1 MSTLTIC
8 KASAGSGKTH
18 KLTGEYLKL
27 VFDPKIKFRNV
38 LAVTFTN
45 KATAEMRERI
55 LKAISDIANGHES
68 DYIKELCQTIEKITA
83 DELRNRAQT
92 LLKQILNQY
101 SYFKISTIDSFFQQV
116 IKSIAYELDLD
127 SGFTLEL
134 DDKSV
139 TDNAVSRMIDD
150 FGVKSDEGQWI
161 MQTIGEKMEKG
172 NRWEIQSETSNFA
185 VKAFDK
191 VKDKNKDKDI
201 KQIISELGD
210 FKNKLRQIR
219 DGYLT
224 KANTIGKKAVAAME
238 KAGLTSNDFSYKD
251 QGTVWKY
258 FVVCAAAQNVVET
271 QYGNRVVTQRD
282 DIDKMI
288 KDKALQ
294 GRFIQAGLPEMLQ
307 QLTDLADSDD
317 FNAALSSDLT
327 LANINKLVLAY
338 RVLQLQKDICN
349 EQNLFLLRST
359 MPFLNKMIG
368 NSDAPFI
375 YEKFGYTLNHFM
387 IDEFQDT
394 STMNWQNFLPLIWNK
409 VAEGLPSLIV
419 GDVKQAIYRWRGGD
433 WNLLDNQVQ
442 NEFDIAPSDIENLEY
457 NWRSCKNVVLFN
469 NWCVKA
475 ISNMMGKFIGEM
487 VDAGCYKPEY
497 LDIFNRTYS
506 DAVQKVPEKNAN
518 TEGFVSVDY
527 IDVSDVDTDEATG
540 EWVVN
545 QLDRLAELGYQP
557 GDIAILVRSK
567 KNGAAVANCLAKA
580 QGDNPELASR
590 YRFVSSESILLG
602 NNQAIRL
609 LVSAMQF
616 LLTPEVTY
624 VQAQLVW
631 LYHAINSGLKA
642 AAERIQQTVFD
653 KEATSVWAQMP
664 TEFASL
670 KNSFRQLDL
679 IQLSSRLTQVFF
691 GLPHQISAT
700 DRPFINEFED
710 RVQTF
715 SERNGSN
722 LQLFIDWWNDKG
734 FQQTITM
741 NDRQNAIQ
749 IMTIHKAKGLEFKA
763 VLLPY
768 PSPADPRGTDI
779 IWCETDAEPY
789 KDFSPIPVGYKQ
801 ELAQSVFAESYY
813 KEQFM
818 RHIDNLNVLY
828 VALTRASRDMRICVT
843 HENEKVGDI
852 FTDKKIW
859 LKLRDFAQTDTSAAE
874 KGIVCD
880 DDRITIGVEQPYK
893 SKIEADNTTEEV
905 TRQCPTTRARV
916 DIRCHSKDFFAG
928 VDFDRVQNINTG
940 KLYHH
945 IFEYIKY
952 ADDVADAVREVVN
965 EGYIEADKAETY
977 ERAVA
982 KFIAKQPD
990 WFSRKWKVFTEQSIM
1005 LADGENRI
1013 RRPDRILESDNEV
1026 IVIDY
1031 KFTSHHNPDYNQQV
1045 GVYVDA
1051 LRELTGKKVTGYLWY
1066 VWPNEK
1072 VEVVTD

>member
-27 VFDPKIKFRNV
+27 VFNPKIKFRNV

-55 LKAISDIANGHES
+55 LEAISAIANGRKS
-68 DYIKELCQTIEKITA
+68 DYADDLCKTFDLTA
-83 DELRNRAQT
+83 DALRNRAQT
-92 LLKQILNQY
+92 LLKQMLNQY

-150 FGVKSDEGQWI
+150 FGSESDEGQWI

-172 NRWEIQSETSNFA
+172 NRWEIQSETSKFA
-185 VKAFDK
+185 VDAFDRLK
-191 VKDKNKDKDI
+191 KENKDKDI
-201 KQIISELGD
+201 KQIITELGE
-210 FKNKLRQIR
+210 FKKKLCQIR
-219 DGYLT
+219 DSYMK
-224 KANTIGKKAVAAME
+224 KANTIGKKAVASME
-238 KAGLTSNDFSYKD
+238 RVGLTVDDFYQKGRGVGAYFIKCSNIKQIGDIEHNSY
-251 QGTVWKY
+251 V
-258 FVVCAAAQNVVET
+258 ANA
-271 QYGNRVVTQRD
+271 VTD
-282 DIDKMI
+282 DNCITKN
-288 KDKALQ
+288 KEKLAC
-294 GRFIQAGLPEMLQ
+294 FIQAGLLEMLQ
-307 QLTDLADSDD
+307 QLIEMADGEEFKYVQSADLA
-317 FNAALSSDLT
+317 LEH
-327 LANINKLVLAY
+327 INKLTLAY
-338 RVLQLQKDICN
+338 RVLQLQKEICN
-349 EQNLFLLRST
+349 EQNLFLLRSS
-359 MPFLNKMIG
+359 MPFLHEMIKD
-368 NSDAPFI
+368 NDAPFI

-394 STMNWQNFLPLIWNK
+394 STLNWENFLPLIWNK
-409 VAEGLPSLIV
+409 VAEGHKSLIV

-433 WNLLDNQVQ
+433 WNLLDNKVQ
-442 NEFDIAPSDIENLEY
+442 EKFHIASGDIENLEY
-457 NWRSCKNVVLFN
+457 NWRSCKNVVMFN

-475 ISNMMGKFIGEM
+475 ISDMMG
-487 VDAGCYKPEY
+487 EY
-497 LDIFNRTYS
+497 VEKQVNNGNYEPDCLDIFNRTYS
-506 DAVQKVPEKNAN
+506 DAVQKVPAKNAD
-518 TEGFVSVDY
+518 TKGFVSVDY
-527 IDVSDVDTDEATG
+527 VDVKDIDTDEAVG
-540 EWVVN
+540 EWVVK
-545 QLDRLAELGYQP
+545 QIDRLAELGYQP

-580 QGDNPELASR
+580 QGDNPDFAGR
-590 YRFVSSESILLG
+590 YRFVSSESVLLG

-616 LLTPEVTY
+616 LLTPDVPY
-624 VQAQLVW
+624 VQGQLVW

-653 KEATSVWAQMP
+653 KEATGVWAQMP
-664 TEFASL
+664 TEFAAL
-670 KNSFRQLDL
+670 KDSFRQFDL

-722 LQLFIDWWNDKG
+722 LQQFIDWWNDKG

-749 IMTIHKAKGLEFKA
+749 IMTIHKAKGLEFRA

-768 PSPADPRGTDI
+768 PSPTEPRNSDI
-779 IWCETDAEPY
+779 IWCETKAEPY
-789 KDFSPIPVGYKQ
+789 KEFSPIPVGYK
-801 ELAQSVFAESYY
+801 EALAQSVFAESYY

-818 RHIDNLNVLY
+818 KHIDNLNVLY

-843 HENEKVGDI
+843 YENENVGDK
-852 FTDKKIW
+852 FKDSKIW
-859 LKLRDFAQTDTSAAE
+859 LKLRDFAPTDAAAA
-874 KGIVCD
+874 KAGIVCT
-880 DDRITIGVEQPYK
+880 DDRITIGVEQPYQ
-893 SKIEADNTTEEV
+893 SETEVDSVTEEV
-905 TRQCPTTRARV
+905 VRQCPSNRARV
-916 DIRCHSKDFFAG
+916 DIRCHSAEFFAG
-928 VDFDRVQNINTG
+928 VDFDRVQNINVG

-945 IFEYIKY
+945 IFEYISY
-952 ADDVADAVREVVN
+952 ADDVADAVQKVVN
-965 EGYIEADKAETY
+965 EGFIETDKAATY
-977 ERAVA
+977 ERAVSR
-982 KFIAKQPD
+982 FIAKQPD
-990 WFSRKWKVFTEQSIM
+990 WFSQRWTVLTEQSIM
-1005 LADGENRI
+1005 LADGEI
-1013 RRPDRILESDNEV
+1013 RRPDRILESDTEMV
-1026 IVIDY
+1026 VIDY
-1031 KFTSHHNPDYNQQV
+1031 KFTSHHNPDYNRQV
-1045 GVYVDA
+1045 SVYIDA
-1051 LRELTGKKVTGYLWY
+1051 LRKLTGKKVSGYLWY